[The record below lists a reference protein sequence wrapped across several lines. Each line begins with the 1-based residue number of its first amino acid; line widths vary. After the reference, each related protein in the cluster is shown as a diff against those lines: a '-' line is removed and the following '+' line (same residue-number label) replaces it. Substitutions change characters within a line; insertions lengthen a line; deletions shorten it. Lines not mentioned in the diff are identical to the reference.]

1 MLFFELKI
9 GIFVYN
15 RLSIYVTMFTKV
27 SMTFLRLLLWYSVLL
42 IGFALSFYWAFGTLG
57 TPEKGLNGTVS
68 SNDTGGGGGGGRFD
82 SLHESFLKFATMM
95 TGEFD
100 FENLPFGANPLTSRL
115 LFIVFV
121 FLVIFV
127 LINLL
132 NGLAI
137 MDIQAVHNEVIIIIT
152 FTRVLM

>member
-1 MLFFELKI
+1 
-9 GIFVYN
+9 
-15 RLSIYVTMFTKV
+15 MFTKV
-27 SMTFLRLLLWYSVLL
+27 TTTFIRLLLWYSVLL
-42 IGFALSFYWAFGTLG
+42 IGFALSFYLAFGTLG
-57 TPEKGLNGTVS
+57 IPEKTLNGTIY
-68 SNDTGGGGGGGRFD
+68 SNNTGGGGGRFD

-137 MDIQAVHNEVIIIIT
+137 MDIQAVHSEVRI
-152 FTRVLM
+152 